1 MSGFPT
7 QCKRGKSPKVFHSE
21 NRIEARFVLA
31 EAVEAI
37 VVIKQVFQS
46 GGKLYVFCG
55 IEPGTEREGCI
66 ARSASGRDALGIA
79 TVYIAEAVCAT
90 Q

>member
-31 EAVEAI
+31 GAVESV

-46 GGKLYVFCG
+46 GGKLDVISG
-55 IEPGTEREGCI
+55 IVAGTEREGCI

-79 TVYIAEAVCAT
+79 TVYIAEAVRAT
-90 Q
+90 P